1 MFIFLKNDRK
11 IMNDELSSSAPRDK
25 GLHFLDRPIGL
36 VIIVLYKFIWGT
48 SEILFGSLALLS
60 PAIIRGELAEDPQDI
75 FANWLLSHVHY
86 NYQIFINIGLIAMA
100 FGLVKLILAVS
111 LWYRS
116 WFMRKSLI
124 IFFIIIVIFGIYYL
138 SIKFSFFTVAGLVI
152 DGLILYYLWK
162 ILPKHLGDR
171 GLF

>member
-1 MFIFLKNDRK
+1 
-11 IMNDELSSSAPRDK
+11 MNNKLSSASEDR
-25 GLHFLDRPIGL
+25 GLHFFNRPIGL
-36 VIIVLYKFIWGT
+36 IIIILYKLVWGT
-48 SEILFGSLALLS
+48 IEFFLGLIALFS

-86 NYQIFINIGLIAMA
+86 NYQIFINIGLAMMA
-100 FGLVKLILAVS
+100 YGLIKLILAVS

-124 IFFIIIVIFGIYYL
+124 VFFIIIIIFSVYYL
-138 SIKFSFFTVAGLVI
+138 SIKFSFFTIFGLLV

-162 ILPKHLGDR
+162 ILPKHLGDK